1 MTRSYAQTVKPY
13 VEAVLS
19 MKAYNVV
26 VLDVRGIASFAD
38 TFIICSG
45 RSHRQVS
52 AIGESVQRQLKK
64 EGTKAI
70 GIEGMREGHW
80 VLMDYGDVIIHIF
93 YEPIRMFYDLENLWA
108 DARRVKTEGVDE
120 QADYS

>member
-1 MTRSYAQTVKPY
+1 MTISYEKSVEPY
-13 VEAVLS
+13 LEAVLG
-19 MKAYNVV
+19 MKAFNVV

-52 AIGESVQRQLKK
+52 AIAEFVVRELKK
-64 EGTKAI
+64 KGMKALGVEGLQ
-70 GIEGMREGHW
+70 EGHW

-93 YEPIRMFYDLENLWA
+93 YEPIRIFYDLESLWG
-108 DARRVKTEGVDE
+108 DARRIDIAEITANEIPH
-120 QADYS
+120 